1 MKRGEGGSKETASAT
16 TSVMMC
22 IRSWLGSI
30 KYAVTLSSPA
40 LMPRTTYRSDP
51 RPCKDA
57 PMLGLESHVIF
68 ARHCQIWSHITV
80 MWALTYDMSCLSSK
94 QCTWQIASIFQWQ
107 NLIKQVKVLP
117 VLHHAMEI
125 LTFCSIVICV
135 SISSSLRGVSFNAT
149 WVSRWETSPA
159 WLTGDSCHL
168 NCKPASEEK
177 TLSAPTFHGINTHN
191 M

>member
-16 TSVMMC
+16 MSVMMC

-80 MWALTYDMSCLSSK
+80 MWALNYGMK
-94 QCTWQIASIFQWQ
+94 
-107 NLIKQVKVLP
+107 VKVLP
-117 VLHHAMEI
+117 LLKTMYMANCSNFSVTNPNQTSESTACPSPCNGNTYILLHSD
-125 LTFCSIVICV
+125 LC
-135 SISSSLRGVSFNAT
+135 FNLIITERCLLQCNMSQPMRNITCLAH
-149 WVSRWETSPA
+149 RW
-159 WLTGDSCHL
+159 
-168 NCKPASEEK
+168 
-177 TLSAPTFHGINTHN
+177 
-191 M
+191 